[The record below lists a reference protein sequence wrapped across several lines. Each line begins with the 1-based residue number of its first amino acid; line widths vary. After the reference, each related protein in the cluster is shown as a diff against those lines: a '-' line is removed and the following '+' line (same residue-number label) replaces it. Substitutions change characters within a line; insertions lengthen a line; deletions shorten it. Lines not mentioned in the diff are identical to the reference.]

1 MAIDYCSLLENNYG
15 LRIKRLAATSGGQLA
30 ECDDGRIYVFKQSR
44 SSPEKIICTQVALK
58 HLMENGFAEGQPY
71 VEALS
76 GLPYASYGGSCY
88 TLSPAPAGR
97 ECVLEDAADLAAAS
111 ALLARLHGA
120 AKGFTAARAAEA
132 LKEYEPLLQE
142 KNKRK
147 PEDNNDEEN
156 NTISDS
162 EDVCIDSSSEETC
175 SNSTLHFKC
184 DLGKTP
190 ETFHKR
196 SGELHRFRK
205 VAKKRRE
212 PFDYEYAAI
221 ADYYCEKAED
231 ICKKLDESDYINI
244 ADQYKKEGCLCHREY
259 TSHNILM
266 KKNPEEKISVP
277 SAVLGFDSVCIEMP
291 VYDLANF
298 IRRRMRKCG
307 WNAEDAENIVT
318 NYDKVRSISKEER
331 QILCLLLQFPQKL
344 WRIVNK
350 YYNSRRTWCEKNC
363 LAKLQEIKNEK
374 DPLEEFSRLFL

>member
-15 LRIKRLAATSGGQLA
+15 LCVKRLAATSGGQLA

-58 HLMENGFAEGQPY
+58 HLTENGFAEGHPY
-71 VEALS
+71 IETIS

-97 ECVLEDAADLAAAS
+97 DCVLEDAADLAAAS
-111 ALLARLHGA
+111 ALLARLHRA

-142 KNKRK
+142 KSKRK
-147 PEDNNDEEN
+147 REDDENNSIIDPDMDYANSFAEEN
-156 NTISDS
+156 HN
-162 EDVCIDSSSEETC
+162 
-175 SNSTLHFKC
+175 NTLHFKC

-196 SGELHRFRK
+196 LGELRRFRK
-205 VAKKRRE
+205 VAKKRRD

-221 ADYYCEKAED
+221 ADYYCDIAAE
-231 ICKKLDESDYINI
+231 ICRKLDESDYINI
-244 ADQYKKEGCLCHREY
+244 AERYKEEGCLCHREY

-266 KKNPEEKISVP
+266 KKNSGENIPEP

-318 NYDKVRSISKEER
+318 NYNKVRNISREER
-331 QILCLLLQFPQKL
+331 RILCLLLQFPQKL

-363 LAKLQEIKNEK
+363 LAKLQEIKEEK
-374 DPLEEFSRLFL
+374 EPLEEFSRLFS